1 MDGQLVL
8 DAVLGW
14 QSESQCCEPKGVCST
29 SNGSCWWRWWQKDQ
43 GSEESHM
50 FVYGMNR

>member
-1 MDGQLVL
+1 MYGQLVL

-14 QSESQCCEPKGVCST
+14 QPESQCCEPKGVCST
-29 SNGSCWWRWWQKDQ
+29 SNGSCWWQKDQ
-43 GSEESHM
+43 GSEEPQM